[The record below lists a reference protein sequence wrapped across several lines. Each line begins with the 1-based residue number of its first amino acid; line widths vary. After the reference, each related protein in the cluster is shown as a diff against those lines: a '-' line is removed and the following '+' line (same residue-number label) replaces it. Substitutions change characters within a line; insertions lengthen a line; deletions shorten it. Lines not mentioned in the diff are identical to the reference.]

1 MPKIDDPCDDADD
14 GDDDKEDVIVLNE
27 VAPMTAEERSGP
39 YQKQGPGDGADNRED
54 REFPEGVAG
63 DTGREGDKGA
73 DAGQAAQMR
82 TAAPPYLLN
91 MFSAIWNLCSLKK
104 MYLPYFKSK
113 GRPPYEP
120 SQ

>member
-73 DAGQAAQMR
+73 DAGQAAADEDGS
-82 TAAPPYLLN
+82 TAVLIEHVFCHLEFVLVKEDVFAVL
-91 MFSAIWNLCSLKK
+91 
-104 MYLPYFKSK
+104 
-113 GRPPYEP
+113 
-120 SQ
+120 